1 MKNLKSMMIVI
12 AIFIAA
18 LPVAAS
24 DHDDPSLLFSKAF
37 DLFRRGYYSEAAEA
51 FSALEG
57 RESAVPD
64 SKIAADAGYLGVI
77 ALLNSG
83 DAEGAHQ
90 AAERFMTKYPSSPN
104 LPEVKYQ
111 AARAAFM
118 LGRYR
123 EALGEFFSFMSEY
136 PASQNFAQALFFH
149 SESLYLLGRG
159 KDAVEGYRR
168 ILSEFPD
175 SPNRNT
181 AIGRLEV
188 IGIEAREAR
197 LARLLEFERRE
208 SLGSLARGSV
218 VERWEEHVSE
228 RAYYLI
234 RRLRSAYG
242 LNGSWK
248 LPLYVEKPREIL
260 PAVAPKTEPAPTPA
274 PLPAPDVSATRAMEE
289 ARKLMDEARAQAQA
303 NALEL
308 LRLSRLNDLLAAKN
322 AALRLLA
329 TKLEAFAA
337 EVSK

>member
-1 MKNLKSMMIVI
+1 
-12 AIFIAA
+12 
-18 LPVAAS
+18 
-24 DHDDPSLLFSKAF
+24 
-37 DLFRRGYYSEAAEA
+37 
-51 FSALEG
+51 
-57 RESAVPD
+57 
-64 SKIAADAGYLGVI
+64 
-77 ALLNSG
+77 
-83 DAEGAHQ
+83 
-90 AAERFMTKYPSSPN
+90 
-104 LPEVKYQ
+104 
-111 AARAAFM
+111 M

-123 EALGEFFSFMSEY
+123 DALGEFFSFMSEY

-159 KDAVEGYRR
+159 KDAAEGYRR
-168 ILSEFPD
+168 IVMEFPD

-181 AIGRLEV
+181 AGWRLEV

-208 SLGSLARGSV
+208 SIGNLARGSA

-248 LPLYVEKPREIL
+248 LPLYVEKPKEIL
-260 PAVAPKTEPAPTPA
+260 PAVAPKTEPTLP
-274 PLPAPDVSATRAMEE
+274 PLPAPDIPATRAMEE
-289 ARKLMDEARAQAQA
+289 ARKLMDEAQAQAQA

-329 TKLEAFAA
+329 AKLEAFAS